1 MYLGLALFF
10 GLIAYFIVAII
21 PFVPKLRKL
30 GRQELEFTMAGELYR
45 EFDKRVDG
53 FQHAMAL
60 AVGYIFY
67 LLGGGIVVGFISLIW
82 PAVLI
87 VLLIATIIFKT
98 NKNK

>member
-10 GLIAYFIVAII
+10 GVITYFIVAIT

-30 GRQELEFTMAGELYR
+30 GRHELEYTMAGELYR

-60 AVGYIFY
+60 AVGYLLY
-67 LLGGGIVVGFISLIW
+67 LVSAFVVVGFISLIW

>member
-10 GLIAYFIVAII
+10 GVITYFIVAIT
-21 PFVPKLRKL
+21 PFVPKLRRL
-30 GRQELEFTMAGELYR
+30 GRQELEYTMAGDLYR

-60 AVGYIFY
+60 AVGYVFY
-67 LLGGGIVVGFISLIW
+67 LLGGGIVVGFLSLLW
-82 PAVLI
+82 PAVLT

>member
-1 MYLGLALFF
+1 MYLGFALFF
-10 GLIAYFIVAII
+10 GVITYFIVAIT
-21 PFVPKLRKL
+21 PFVPKLRRL
-30 GRQELEFTMAGELYR
+30 GRQELEYTMAGELYR

-60 AVGYIFY
+60 AVGYVFY
-67 LLGGGIVVGFISLIW
+67 LLGGGIVVGFLSLLW
-82 PAVLI
+82 PAVLT

>member
-21 PFVPKLRKL
+21 PFVPKLRRL
-30 GRQELEFTMAGELYR
+30 GRQELAYTMAGDLYR

-67 LLGGGIVVGFISLIW
+67 LLGGGIVVGFLSLLW
-82 PAVLI
+82 PIVLI
-87 VLLIATIIFKT
+87 ILLIATIIYKT
-98 NKNK
+98 NN

>member
-10 GLIAYFIVAII
+10 GVITYFIVAIT
-21 PFVPKLRKL
+21 PFVPKLRRL
-30 GRQELEFTMAGELYR
+30 GRQELEYTMAGELYR

-60 AVGYIFY
+60 AVGYVFY
-67 LLGGGIVVGFISLIW
+67 LLGGGIVVGFISLLW

>member
-10 GLIAYFIVAII
+10 GVITYFIVAIT

-30 GRQELEFTMAGELYR
+30 GRQELEYTMAGDLYR

-60 AVGYIFY
+60 AVGYVFY
-67 LLGGGIVVGFISLIW
+67 LLGGGIVVGFLSLLW
-82 PAVLI
+82 PAVLT

>member
-10 GLIAYFIVAII
+10 GVITYFIVAIT

-30 GRQELEFTMAGELYR
+30 GRQELEYTMAGDLYR

-67 LLGGGIVVGFISLIW
+67 LLGGGIVVGFLSLLW
-82 PAVLI
+82 PVFLI